1 MGYSHAVTGPRAYRP
16 RYLPVDE
23 EHGALPHETY
33 GLSKLVGEQ
42 VLEAAARTAIEAS
55 FVSLRFTNIVKRE
68 LWGTL
73 PWPAPDDA
81 SPLTLLLWAYC
92 HEDDVIA
99 AHVAAAT
106 MDEAAAPGTH
116 EPYII
121 AAPDTRF
128 REPTLPLM
136 ASHLGLHHVPLAAP
150 LAGNASV
157 LSARKAERRLG
168 LAFRSWQT
176 EADDE
181 SRPSVAAPAL
191 VDAGGGR
198 GSPAARRA
206 RADRLLRHFDLGG
219 FVLES
224 GEVLPKGATLA
235 YRVHGPA
242 PGAAPKGVILH
253 PTSFDAVHDE
263 LAYQIG
269 DGRALDTSQYTVIVP
284 NLMGNGVS
292 FSPSLEERPGG
303 GAPPPLLTVS
313 DNVRAQRLMLRALG
327 VGCDAESP
335 LELVY
340 GYSMG
345 GLQAYEWAV
354 AYPEA
359 VRRVAVVC
367 GASRCS
373 EINAVFLRSL
383 EAALQAD
390 GAWDE
395 EARRFVRHPSR
406 GLRAFGAIYAGWGVG
421 TEWYEGRR
429 GESAGGAAMGGNRS
443 TPNAAAGYASADDF
457 VDRSYLPAF
466 AQCDGDD
473 LLSQI
478 RTWRHA
484 DVARHAALGEAVGG
498 GVGGGGGDRPSDEDA
513 AAALRRVRARV
524 LLMPCD
530 TDKYFT
536 VEEARREAA
545 ALGERAI
552 LAPIRSAAG
561 HRAGDP
567 HRPELA
573 DELAFIRARV
583 HALLQEQD
591 V

>member
-1 MGYSHAVTGPRAYRP
+1 M
-16 RYLPVDE
+16 
-23 EHGALPHETY
+23 
-33 GLSKLVGEQ
+33 
-42 VLEAAARTAIEAS
+42 
-55 FVSLRFTNIVKRE
+55 
-68 LWGTL
+68 
-73 PWPAPDDA
+73 
-81 SPLTLLLWAYC
+81 
-92 HEDDVIA
+92 
-99 AHVAAAT
+99 
-106 MDEAAAPGTH
+106 
-116 EPYII
+116 
-121 AAPDTRF
+121 
-128 REPTLPLM
+128 
-136 ASHLGLHHVPLAAP
+136 
-150 LAGNASV
+150 
-157 LSARKAERRLG
+157 
-168 LAFRSWQT
+168 
-176 EADDE
+176 
-181 SRPSVAAPAL
+181 
-191 VDAGGGR
+191 
-198 GSPAARRA
+198 
-206 RADRLLRHFDLGG
+206 
-219 FVLES
+219 LES

-406 GLRAFGAIYAGWGVG
+406 GLHAFGAIYAGWGVG

-484 DVARHAALGEAVGG
+484 DVRATWPSAGLVEGWRRGRRPAQRRGRRGGAASRARARASDAVRHRQVFHRRGGAARGGCSRRARHPRADPLRGG
-498 GVGGGGGDRPSDEDA
+498 PPC
-513 AAALRRVRARV
+513 RRSASAG
-524 LLMPCD
+524 
-530 TDKYFT
+530 
-536 VEEARREAA
+536 ARR
-545 ALGERAI
+545 
-552 LAPIRSAAG
+552 
-561 HRAGDP
+561 
-567 HRPELA
+567 
-573 DELAFIRARV
+573 RARV
-583 HALLQEQD
+583 HPSACARVAAGAGLVTEWKKGLTRFGRDPGVSAGYVVQQYALLYGTGAGRVSGVHICSSDESVSASDGGGYLLCIRRETCGSAQTAGRQRNEAR
-591 V
+591 